1 MMSILL
7 LIAFAYGLD
16 TLGKNY
22 PAYGWAIAFG
32 VAHLGLMLMLGV
44 PFLGG
49 LIGSILAMLYAWGY
63 FAVLRR
69 FGDNTLLW
77 FCLLIG
83 GALMIVLPS
92 VLVA

>member
-22 PAYGWAIAFG
+22 PAYGWAIAF
-32 VAHLGLMLMLGV
+32 GV